1 MLIILDTILHFYIS
15 SQSGISAI
23 ALDNLI
29 MLLFS
34 PFISYQ
40 SSDAEHFWFTA

>member
-1 MLIILDTILHFYIS
+1 MLIILDIILYFYVS

-23 ALDNLI
+23 APDNLI

-34 PFISYQ
+34 SFISY
-40 SSDAEHFWFTA
+40 